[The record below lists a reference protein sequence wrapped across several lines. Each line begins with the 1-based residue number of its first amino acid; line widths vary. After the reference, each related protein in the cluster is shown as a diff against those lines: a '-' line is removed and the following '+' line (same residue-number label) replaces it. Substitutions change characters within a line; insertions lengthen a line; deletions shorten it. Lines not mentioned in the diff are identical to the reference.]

1 MGQMKLFLIAAVY
14 MISVSAYSQRHYSML
29 EGEPEWVYYAYNCG
43 YMHIQD
49 FGWYRYYLS
58 GDTVFDGITYK
69 KVMLD
74 MYDAD
79 GNRVFLD
86 PKTLLTKDVIYYDR
100 FPWTRTTPFLVGF
113 LREEDDLIRGYYYTE
128 SLSPKYRYKW
138 PKDIERAQ
146 RFLYDFRMQ
155 MGDTIIVDYPQFKM
169 DTIRPVVDRYPVTL
183 DDGSIRDMILLHC
196 CTSEHTDI
204 TPWKRSPGFY
214 NYEILEGIGC
224 INAQNHLL
232 DYMYVDWSMV
242 GMLGM
247 PDFSFYATK
256 CSHLNMFKQFGEVVY
271 LAPEHNP
278 NSEID
283 EKYNTF
289 HQMPFYPDITPSSI
303 KQMKEDAGEA
313 DKQGTASGTY
323 NVMGQ
328 KLSAP
333 QKGVN
338 IIDGEKVLIK

>member
-1 MGQMKLFLIAAVY
+1 MRQMKLFLIAAVY
-14 MISVSAYSQRHYSML
+14 MISVSAYSQRHYTML
-29 EGEPEWVYYAYNCG
+29 DGDPEWVYYAYNCG
-43 YMHIQD
+43 YMHIQE

-58 GDTVFDGITYK
+58 GDTILDGITYK

-86 PKTLLTKDVIYYDR
+86 PKSTLSKDITYYYR
-100 FPWTRTTPFLVGF
+100 YPWTHTTPFLVGF
-113 LREEDDLIRGYYYTE
+113 LREEDDLIRGYYTE
-128 SLSPKYRYKW
+128 SLSPKYRYQS
-138 PKDIERAQ
+138 PKDIERTQ

-155 MGDTIIVDYPQFKM
+155 VGDTIIVDYPKFKRM
-169 DTIRPVVDRYPVTL
+169 DKIRPVVDRYPITL
-183 DDGSIRDMILLHC
+183 TDGSIRDMILLHC
-196 CTSEHTDI
+196 CTSEHTLV
-204 TPWKRSPGFY
+204 TPWKISPGFY
-214 NYEILEGIGC
+214 NYEIIEGIGC

-232 DYMYVDWSMV
+232 DYMYVDWRMV
-242 GMLGM
+242 GMAGFIN
-247 PDFSFYATK
+247 PWAPH

-278 NSEID
+278 TSEID

-289 HQMPFYPDITPSSI
+289 HPMPFYPDITPTSI
-303 KQMKEDAGEA
+303 KQTREDAGEA
-313 DKQGTASGTY
+313 VKPGTASGTY